1 MSYAMLIESPFRVC
15 RVVAGGQR
23 NHVLDGAQIPTG
35 EEEALWGIILRHAHS
50 GMPGVDILNLI
61 HKRAAVMRPLATSP
75 LQLLVAKLLENYST
89 TTAQLL
95 VGLSSGLVDLSQ
107 Q

>member
-1 MSYAMLIESPFRVC
+1 
-15 RVVAGGQR
+15 
-23 NHVLDGAQIPTG
+23 
-35 EEEALWGIILRHAHS
+35 
-50 GMPGVDILNLI
+50 MPGVDILNLI
-61 HKRAAVMRPLATSP
+61 HKRAAAMRPLATSP